1 MATLAQIN
9 STLQEQTKVLAKEES
24 LADNSSSINSLSAR
38 ISDFLDK
45 DKANRGDRLEDKAEK
60 DRARKSSKVIKAK
73 SSTTA
78 DTSRGGGLL
87 GLGGLMGALGPALAS
102 IAGMAGLA
110 TGTALLDQ
118 DIGLPGNVDLGDAAK
133 GLGAA
138 FVTSLITKNPFIRIG
153 TLLGGMYGDEIAKLL
168 GGEDGK
174 INTAFGDIDLNNTT
188 TQAIIGGA
196 LLFIAP
202 KILRFGAA
210 KAVAATTAILAARK
224 AALDANLSKIAD
236 EAADDIAKA
245 AGGTGTRRTPPLTST
260 QRNAFGGYD
269 EFKVK
274 TPKTPPLTSAQRN
287 AFGGYDEFK
296 IKPAPTVMSNAPR
309 ISSPASQTTDDILKA
324 IGKQIDDLPITRTG
338 PASLY
343 TPSRTTPRPLT
354 ATRTPPKPIAP
365 QPIAMNT
372 GPMQPKA
379 PSAADLE
386 AEKIFKKKWVPDWLK
401 KTAKL
406 AGRYVPP
413 AIMAYDGYNAV
424 NDPTL
429 QAQESLSA
437 IDRFSIGA
445 LASIASIADLPSEVS
460 NLTNMGLNKI
470 FDTDLKTDYKLLGDE
485 RVGERVYNDLAKLDQ
500 KLANADAAI
509 AQKVDQS
516 SARLKNFVTGYG
528 DQIDQYKITAYESR
542 GLGEYGDLNIGPQM
556 TSEEMRR
563 QAGFITM
570 PSLNAELME
579 KVNSFSNSAPPT
591 NVITT
596 DNSTNSQSISNSSSS
611 YVGGNNSAD
620 QWSLY
625 P

>member
-24 LADNSSSINSLSAR
+24 LADNSSSINNLSAR

-60 DRARKSSKVIKAK
+60 DRARRSSKVIKAK
-73 SSTTA
+73 SSSTA

-87 GLGGLMGALGPALAS
+87 GGIGGLMGALGPALAS
-102 IAGMAGLA
+102 IAGLAGLA
-110 TGTALLDQ
+110 TATALLDQ
-118 DIGLPGNVDLGDAAK
+118 DIGLPGDVDLGDAAK

-138 FVTSLITKNPFIRIG
+138 FVTSMITKNPFIRIG

-174 INTAFGDIDLNNTT
+174 INTVFGDFDLNNAT

-196 LLFIAP
+196 LMFIAP

-210 KAVAATTAILAARK
+210 KAIAATTALLAMIK
-224 AALDANLSKIAD
+224 PSLDKTLKKIAD

-245 AGGTGTRRTPPLTST
+245 AGGTGRR
-260 QRNAFGGYD
+260 
-269 EFKVK
+269 
-274 TPKTPPLTSAQRN
+274 TPPLTSAQRN

-296 IKPAPTVMSNAPR
+296 VKNPTLPTDPRLRSGYVAPIETKL
-309 ISSPASQTTDDILKA
+309 SSPKPMMTNVPVRPSVGQTTNDILEA
-324 IGKQIDDLPITRTG
+324 IGKQIDDLPITRIG

-343 TPSRTTPRPLT
+343 TPKPVAPKPLT
-354 ATRTPPKPIAP
+354 VSRTPPKPIAP
-365 QPIAMNT
+365 KPLNIIT
-372 GPMQPKA
+372 TSPTQPKA

-386 AEKIFKKKWVPDWLK
+386 AEKIFKKKWVPDWHK

-470 FDTDLKTDYKLLGDE
+470 FDTNLRTDYKLLGDE

-500 KLANADAAI
+500 KLADADAAI
-509 AQKVDQS
+509 AQRYNDS

-528 DQIDQYKITAYESR
+528 DQVKQAEITAYERR
-542 GLGEYGDLNIGPQM
+542 GNFGPSLTLEQM
-556 TSEEMRR
+556 RKQGSMTP
-563 QAGFITM
+563 M

-579 KVNSFSNSAPPT
+579 KVNSYLNNSAPPT

>member
-24 LADNSSSINSLSAR
+24 LADNSSSINNLSAR

-45 DKANRGDRLEDKAEK
+45 NKENRGDRLEEKAEK
-60 DRARKSSKVIKAK
+60 DRARKSSKTIKAK
-73 SSTTA
+73 GSTTA
-78 DTSRGGGLL
+78 DTGRGGGLL
-87 GLGGLMGALGPALAS
+87 GGLGGLMGALGPVLTS
-102 IAGMAGLA
+102 IAGLAGLA

-118 DIGLPGNVDLGDAAK
+118 DIGLPGDVDLGDGAK

-138 FVTSLITKNPFIRIG
+138 FVASMITKNPFIRIG

-174 INTAFGDIDLNNTT
+174 INTVFGDIDLNNTA

-196 LLFIAP
+196 LMFIAP
-202 KILRFGAA
+202 KLLRFGAA
-210 KAVAATTAILAARK
+210 KAIAATTAILAARK
-224 AALDANLSKIAD
+224 VALDSNLAKIAD

-245 AGGTGTRRTPPLTST
+245 AGGTGTRRTPPLTS
-260 QRNAFGGYD
+260 
-269 EFKVK
+269 
-274 TPKTPPLTSAQRN
+274 AQRN
-287 AFGGYDEFK
+287 AFGGYDDFK
-296 IKPAPTVMSNAPR
+296 VKTPTLPTDPRLRSGYVAPIEPKLRSPQPMMTNAPVR
-309 ISSPASQTTDDILKA
+309 PSAGQTTDDILKA

-343 TPSRTTPRPLT
+343 TPKPVAPRPLI
-354 ATRTPPKPIAP
+354 ATKAPVIPKAKPPKVMATSP
-365 QPIAMNT
+365 T
-372 GPMQPKA
+372 QPKG

-401 KTAKL
+401 TTVKL

-413 AIMAYDGYNAV
+413 AIMAYDGYKAL

-470 FDTDLKTDYKLLGDE
+470 FDTNLKTDYKLLGDE
-485 RVGERVYNDLAKLDQ
+485 RVGERVYKDLAKLDQ
-500 KLANADAAI
+500 TLADADAAI
-509 AQKVDQS
+509 VQKYNES
-516 SARLKNFVTGYG
+516 SARLKNFFTGYG
-528 DQIDQYKITAYESR
+528 DQVKQAEITAYERR
-542 GLGEYGDLNIGPQM
+542 GNFGPSLTLEQM
-556 TSEEMRR
+556 R
-563 QAGFITM
+563 QQGSMTQM

-579 KVNSFSNSAPPT
+579 KVNSFSNSAAPT

-596 DNSTNSQSISNSSSS
+596 DNSNNSQSISNSSSS
-611 YVGGNNSAD
+611 YIGGNNSAD

>member
-73 SSTTA
+73 SSSTA

-118 DIGLPGNVDLGDAAK
+118 DIGLPGDVDFGDAAK

-174 INTAFGDIDLNNTT
+174 INTVFGDIDLNNTA

-196 LLFIAP
+196 LMFIAP

-210 KAVAATTAILAARK
+210 RAIAATTAILAARK
-224 AALDANLSKIAD
+224 VALDTNLAKIAD

-245 AGGTGTRRTPPLTST
+245 AGGTGTRR
-260 QRNAFGGYD
+260 
-269 EFKVK
+269 
-274 TPKTPPLTSAQRN
+274 TPPLTSAQRN

-324 IGKQIDDLPITRTG
+324 IGQQIDDLPITRTG

-343 TPSRTTPRPLT
+343 TPKAAPRPLI
-354 ATRTPPKPIAP
+354 ATKAPVIPKAKPPTVMTTSP
-365 QPIAMNT
+365 T
-372 GPMQPKA
+372 QPKG
-379 PSAADLE
+379 PSSADLE

-401 KTAKL
+401 TTAKI

-413 AIMAYDGYNAV
+413 AIMAYDGIKAM

-470 FDTDLKTDYKLLGDE
+470 FDTNFKTDYKLLGDE
-485 RVGERVYNDLAKLDQ
+485 RVGERVYNDLAKFDQ
-500 KLANADAAI
+500 YLADTDAAI
-509 AQKVDQS
+509 AQKFDQS
-516 SARLKNFVTGYG
+516 STRLKTFFAGYG
-528 DQIDQYKITAYESR
+528 DQVKQAQITAYERR
-542 GLGEYGDLNIGPQM
+542 GNFGPSLTLEQM
-556 TSEEMRR
+556 R
-563 QAGFITM
+563 QQGSMTQM
-570 PSLNAELME
+570 PSLNADLME
-579 KVNSFSNSAPPT
+579 KVNNMGNSAAPT

-596 DNSTNSQSISNSSSS
+596 DNSTNSQSINNSSSS
-611 YVGGNNSAD
+611 YIGGSNSAD

>member
-73 SSTTA
+73 SSSTT
-78 DTSRGGGLL
+78 DTGRGGGLL

-102 IAGMAGLA
+102 IAGLAGLA

-118 DIGLPGNVDLGDAAK
+118 DIGLPGDVDLGDAAK

-138 FVTSLITKNPFIRIG
+138 FVTSMITKNPFIRIG

-224 AALDANLSKIAD
+224 AALDTNLAKIAD

-245 AGGTGTRRTPPLTST
+245 AGGTGTRRTPPLTS
-260 QRNAFGGYD
+260 
-269 EFKVK
+269 
-274 TPKTPPLTSAQRN
+274 AQRN

-296 IKPAPTVMSNAPR
+296 IRPAPTVMSNAPR
-309 ISSPASQTTDDILKA
+309 ISSPVSQTTDDILKA

-338 PASLY
+338 PMSLY
-343 TPSRTTPRPLT
+343 KPKAVAPRPLI
-354 ATRTPPKPIAP
+354 ATKAPVIPKAKPPTVMTTSP
-365 QPIAMNT
+365 T
-372 GPMQPKA
+372 QPKA

-470 FDTDLKTDYKLLGDE
+470 FGTDLKTDYKLLGDE

-500 KLANADAAI
+500 TLADADAAI
-509 AQKVDQS
+509 AQKYNQS
-516 SARLKNFVTGYG
+516 SARLKNFFTGYG
-528 DQIDQYKITAYESR
+528 DQVKQSEIATYESR
-542 GLGEYGDLNIGPQM
+542 GDFGPRLTLEQM
-556 TSEEMRR
+556 RKQGSMTP
-563 QAGFITM
+563 M
-570 PSLNAELME
+570 PKLNADLME

>member
-24 LADNSSSINSLSAR
+24 LADNSASINSLSAR

-45 DKANRGDRLEDKAEK
+45 DKTNRGDRLEEKAEK
-60 DRARKSSKVIKAK
+60 DRARKSSKIIKAK
-73 SSTTA
+73 GSTTT

-87 GLGGLMGALGPALAS
+87 GGFGGLMGALGPALAS
-102 IAGMAGLA
+102 IAGLAGLA
-110 TGTALLDQ
+110 TATALLDQ
-118 DIGLPGNVDLGDAAK
+118 DIGLPGDVDLGDAAK

-138 FVTSLITKNPFIRIG
+138 FVTSMITKNPFIRIG

-174 INTAFGDIDLNNTT
+174 INTPFGDIDLNNTT

-196 LLFIAP
+196 LMFIAP

-210 KAVAATTAILAARK
+210 KAIAATTAILAARK
-224 AALDANLSKIAD
+224 AALDSNLAKIAD

-245 AGGTGTRRTPPLTST
+245 AGGTGTR
-260 QRNAFGGYD
+260 
-269 EFKVK
+269 
-274 TPKTPPLTSAQRN
+274 KTPPLTQQQRN
-287 AFGGYDEFK
+287 ALGGYDEFK

-309 ISSPASQTTDDILKA
+309 ISSPASQTSDDILKA
-324 IGKQIDDLPITRTG
+324 IGKQIDDLAITRTG

-343 TPSRTTPRPLT
+343 KPKPVTPRPLI
-354 ATRTPPKPIAP
+354 ATKAPVIPKAKPPTIMA
-365 QPIAMNT
+365 T
-372 GPMQPKA
+372 SPMQPKT

-470 FDTDLKTDYKLLGDE
+470 FGTDLKTDYKLLGDQ
-485 RVGERVYNDLAKLDQ
+485 RVGEKVYNDLAKLDQ
-500 KLANADAAI
+500 KLADADAAI
-509 AQKVDQS
+509 AQKYNQS
-516 SARLKNFVTGYG
+516 STRLKNFFTGYG
-528 DQIDQYKITAYESR
+528 DQAKQAEIAAYESR
-542 GLGEYGDLNIGPQM
+542 GDFGPRLTLEQM
-556 TSEEMRR
+556 R
-563 QAGFITM
+563 QQGSMTPM

-579 KVNSFSNSAPPT
+579 KVNSYLNNSAAPT
-591 NVITT
+591 NVVTT
-596 DNSTNSQSISNSSSS
+596 DNSTNSQSINNTSSS

>member
-45 DKANRGDRLEDKAEK
+45 DKENRGDRLEDKAEK
-60 DRARKSSKVIKAK
+60 DRARRSSKVIKAK
-73 SSTTA
+73 SSSTA

-87 GLGGLMGALGPALAS
+87 GGLGGLMGALGPALAS
-102 IAGMAGLA
+102 IAGLAGLA
-110 TGTALLDQ
+110 TSTALLDQ
-118 DIGLPGNVDLGDAAK
+118 DIGLPGDVDLGDAAK

-138 FVTSLITKNPFIRIG
+138 FVTSMITKNPFIRIG

-174 INTAFGDIDLNNTT
+174 INTVFGDIDLNNTA

-196 LLFIAP
+196 LMFIAP

-210 KAVAATTAILAARK
+210 KAIAATTAILAARK
-224 AALDANLSKIAD
+224 AALDTNLKKIAG

-245 AGGTGTRRTPPLTST
+245 AGGTGTRRTPPLTAT
-260 QRNAFGGYD
+260 QRNALGGYD

-274 TPKTPPLTSAQRN
+274 
-287 AFGGYDEFK
+287 
-296 IKPAPTVMSNAPR
+296 PAPTIMSNAPR
-309 ISSPASQTTDDILKA
+309 ISSPASQTSDDILKA
-324 IGKQIDDLPITRTG
+324 IARQIDDLPITRTG

-343 TPSRTTPRPLT
+343 TPKRVTPPALT
-354 ATRTPPKPIAP
+354 ASRTPPKPIASR
-365 QPIAMNT
+365 PIVMSNA
-372 GPMQPKA
+372 PVQPKG

-401 KTAKL
+401 TTVKI

-413 AIMAYDGYNAV
+413 AIMAYDGVMAV

-429 QAQESLSA
+429 KAQESLSA
-437 IDRFSIGA
+437 ADRFSIGA
-445 LASIASIADLPSEVS
+445 LASIASIADLPSEIS

-470 FDTDLKTDYKLLGDE
+470 FDTNFRTDRKLLGDE
-485 RVGERVYNDLAKLDQ
+485 RVGERVYRDLARFDQ
-500 KLANADAAI
+500 TLADADAAI
-509 AQKVDQS
+509 EQKWDES
-516 SARLKNFVTGYG
+516 SARLKTFFAGYS
-528 DQIDQYKITAYESR
+528 DQVKAAQIQAYERR
-542 GLGEYGDLNIGPQM
+542 GNFGPSLTLEQM
-556 TSEEMRR
+556 RHQGSLT
-563 QAGFITM
+563 AM
-570 PSLNAELME
+570 PSLNAEQME

>member
-45 DKANRGDRLEDKAEK
+45 DKENRGDRLEDKAEK
-60 DRARKSSKVIKAK
+60 DRARRSSKVIKAK
-73 SSTTA
+73 SSSTA

-87 GLGGLMGALGPALAS
+87 GGLGGLMGALGPALAS
-102 IAGMAGLA
+102 IAGLAGLA
-110 TGTALLDQ
+110 TSTALLDQ
-118 DIGLPGNVDLGDAAK
+118 DIGLPGDVDLGDAAK

-138 FVTSLITKNPFIRIG
+138 FVTSMITKNPFIRIG

-174 INTAFGDIDLNNTT
+174 INTVFGDIDLNNTA

-196 LLFIAP
+196 LMFIAP

-210 KAVAATTAILAARK
+210 KAIAATTAILAARK
-224 AALDANLSKIAD
+224 AALDTNLKKIAG

-245 AGGTGTRRTPPLTST
+245 AGGPGARR
-260 QRNAFGGYD
+260 
-269 EFKVK
+269 
-274 TPKTPPLTSAQRN
+274 TPPLTSAQRN

-296 IKPAPTVMSNAPR
+296 IKPAPTIMSNAPR
-309 ISSPASQTTDDILKA
+309 ISSPASQTSDDILKA
-324 IGKQIDDLPITRTG
+324 IARQIDDLPITRTG

-343 TPSRTTPRPLT
+343 TPKRVTPPALT
-354 ATRTPPKPIAP
+354 ASRTPPKPIASR
-365 QPIAMNT
+365 PIVMSNA
-372 GPMQPKA
+372 PVQPKG

-401 KTAKL
+401 TTVKI

-413 AIMAYDGYNAV
+413 AIMAYDGVMAV

-429 QAQESLSA
+429 KAQESLSA
-437 IDRFSIGA
+437 ADRFSIGA
-445 LASIASIADLPSEVS
+445 LASIASIADLPSEIS

-470 FDTDLKTDYKLLGDE
+470 FDTNFRTDRKLLGDE
-485 RVGERVYNDLAKLDQ
+485 RVGERVYRDLARFDQ
-500 KLANADAAI
+500 TLADADAAI
-509 AQKVDQS
+509 EQKWDES
-516 SARLKNFVTGYG
+516 SARLKTFFAGYS
-528 DQIDQYKITAYESR
+528 DQVKAEQIQAYERR
-542 GLGEYGDLNIGPQM
+542 GNFGPSLTLEQM
-556 TSEEMRR
+556 RHQGSLT
-563 QAGFITM
+563 AM
-570 PSLNAELME
+570 PSLNAEQME

>member
-24 LADNSSSINSLSAR
+24 LADNSVSINSLSAR

-45 DKANRGDRLEDKAEK
+45 DKENRGDRLEEKAEK
-60 DRARKSSKVIKAK
+60 DRARKSSKIIKAK
-73 SSTTA
+73 GSTTSDA
-78 DTSRGGGLL
+78 NRGGGLL

-102 IAGMAGLA
+102 IAGLAGLA

-118 DIGLPGNVDLGDAAK
+118 DIGLPGDVDLGDGAK

-138 FVTSLITKNPFIRIG
+138 FVTSMITKKPFIRIG

-174 INTAFGDIDLNNTT
+174 INTVFGDIDLNNTA

-196 LLFIAP
+196 LMFIAP
-202 KILRFGAA
+202 KLLRFGAA

-224 AALDANLSKIAD
+224 VALDSNLAKIAD

-245 AGGTGTRRTPPLTST
+245 AGGTGTRRTPPLTS
-260 QRNAFGGYD
+260 
-269 EFKVK
+269 
-274 TPKTPPLTSAQRN
+274 AQRN
-287 AFGGYDEFK
+287 AFGGYDDFK
-296 IKPAPTVMSNAPR
+296 VKTPTLPTDPRLRSGYVAPIEPKLRSPQPMMTNAPVR
-309 ISSPASQTTDDILKA
+309 PSASQTTDDMLKA

-343 TPSRTTPRPLT
+343 KPKPVTPRPLI
-354 ATRTPPKPIAP
+354 ATKAPVMPKAKPPRVMA
-365 QPIAMNT
+365 T
-372 GPMQPKA
+372 SPMQPKT

-401 KTAKL
+401 KTVKL

-413 AIMAYDGYNAV
+413 AIMAYDGVNAI

-429 QAQESLSA
+429 KSQESLSA
-437 IDRFSIGA
+437 ADRFSIGA
-445 LASIASIADLPSEVS
+445 VASIASIADLPNEIS
-460 NLTNMGLNKI
+460 NLAHMGINKLFGTN
-470 FDTDLKTDYKLLGDE
+470 LKTDYKLLGDE
-485 RVGERVYNDLAKLDQ
+485 RLGERVYNDLAKLDQ
-500 KLANADAAI
+500 YLADADAARTE
-509 AQKVDQS
+509 KFNQS
-516 SARLKNFVTGYG
+516 TARLKNFFTGYG
-528 DQIDQYKITAYESR
+528 DQVKQAEIAAYERR
-542 GLGEYGDLNIGPQM
+542 GNFGPSLTLEQM
-556 TSEEMRR
+556 R
-563 QAGFITM
+563 QQGSMTQM
-570 PSLNAELME
+570 PNLNAELME
-579 KVNSFSNSAPPT
+579 KVDSYLNNSAPPT
-591 NVITT
+591 NVVTT
-596 DNSTNSQSISNSSSS
+596 DNSTNSQSINNSTSS
-611 YVGGNNSAD
+611 YVGGSNSAD